1 MCLRVQGTAGG
12 QCGPRGV
19 NERKGAVR
27 RDWAQ
32 KATKKTDHVG
42 P

>member
-1 MCLRVQGTAGG
+1 MCLRVQGRAGG
-12 QCGPRGV
+12 QCGLRAV

-32 KATKKTDHVG
+32 KVTKRTDHVD

>member
-1 MCLRVQGTAGG
+1 MRLRVQGTAGG
-12 QCGPRGV
+12 QCGLRGV
-19 NERKGAVR
+19 NERTGAVR

-32 KATKKTDHVG
+32 KATKRTDHVR